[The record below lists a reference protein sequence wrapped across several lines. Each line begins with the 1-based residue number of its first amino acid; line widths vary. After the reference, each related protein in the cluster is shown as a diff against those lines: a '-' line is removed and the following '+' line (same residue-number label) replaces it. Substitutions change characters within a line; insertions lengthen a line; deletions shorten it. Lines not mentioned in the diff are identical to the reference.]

1 MATKTTT
8 KKKATAKQA
17 TRKATTKKSTPKAD
31 GAKKMS
37 ALDAAAR
44 VLAEAGEPMTS
55 KAMIEAM
62 SAKGYWTSPG
72 GATPHSTLYAAIIRE
87 VRVKGTEAR
96 FVKTD
101 RGHFGL
107 AGAAPAKPKR
117 KAAKQ
122 AETAAPEAK

>member
-1 MATKTTT
+1 MATKTT
-8 KKKATAKQA
+8 KKAMAKKA
-17 TRKATTKKSTPKAD
+17 TRKATAKKAAARSD
-31 GAKKMS
+31 GAKKVS

-44 VLAEAGEPMTS
+44 VLAESGLPMTS
-55 KAMIEAM
+55 KGMIEAM

-107 AGAAPAKPKR
+107 AGATAKPKR

-122 AETAAPEAK
+122 ADSPAPEAK